1 MSDHFSSEYC
11 SLFEE
16 RKSKEKKKM
25 VKMVFG
31 CFLINTNAIW
41 SYIGIS
47 SEAEKW
53 IDVICADDGLC
64 REFYSFLLL
73 FTT

>member
-1 MSDHFSSEYC
+1 MSDHFSGEYC
-11 SLFEE
+11 SLLEDE
-16 RKSKEKKKM
+16 KSEKKM
-25 VKMVFG
+25 EEMVFG

-47 SEAEKW
+47 SEAVKW
-53 IDVICADDGLC
+53 VDVICADDGLC
-64 REFYSFLLL
+64 WEFYSFLLL